1 MRFSLA
7 IFLFTVGA
15 ILKFAIKADGDP
27 VDINAIGVI
36 FMVMGVVTL
45 ALQYLPARQV
55 DPEIV
60 PHLERPAEGGPEVVV
75 REVPVREVPV
85 REAPIRDPQ
94 RRDVID

>member
-7 IFLFTVGA
+7 IFLFTIGA
-15 ILKFAIKADGDP
+15 ILKFAISADNDP

-45 ALQYLPARQV
+45 VLQYLPARRM

-60 PHLERPAEGGPEVVV
+60 PHIERPASGGPEVVV
-75 REVPVREVPV
+75 REAPVR
-85 REAPIRDPQ
+85 DT
-94 RRDVID
+94 RRDVLD

>member
-7 IFLFTVGA
+7 IFLFTIGA

-45 ALQYLPARQV
+45 ALQYLPPRRAGV

-60 PHLERPAEGGPEVVV
+60 PHIERPVDGPDVGTHTT
-75 REVPVREVPV
+75 RN
-85 REAPIRDPQ
+85 
-94 RRDVID
+94 VID

>member
-36 FMVMGVVTL
+36 FMIMGVVTL
-45 ALQYLPARQV
+45 VLQYLPARQV
-55 DPEIV
+55 DPEVV
-60 PHLERPAEGGPEVVV
+60 PHLERPGDGPEVI
-75 REVPVREVPV
+75 VREVPV
-85 REAPIRDPQ
+85 REARTRRD
-94 RRDVID
+94 RDVID

>member
-1 MRFSLA
+1 TAMRFSLA
-7 IFLFTVGA
+7 IFLFTIGA

-45 ALQYLPARQV
+45 VLQYLPARQV
-55 DPEIV
+55 DPEVV
-60 PHLERPAEGGPEVVV
+60 PHLERAGDGGPDVVV
-75 REVPVREVPV
+75 REVPVREAPV
-85 REAPIRDPQ
+85 RDA

>member
-7 IFLFTVGA
+7 IFLFTIGA

-36 FMVMGVVTL
+36 FMIMGVVTL
-45 ALQYLPARQV
+45 ALQYLPPRRGGV

-60 PHLERPAEGGPEVVV
+60 PHIERPVDGAVT
-75 REVPVREVPV
+75 
-85 REAPIRDPQ
+85 
-94 RRDVID
+94 RDVTTRTTRNVID